1 VCPTGEPDPRRRA
14 PLRLSSSSLLLLRVF
29 FLLSPAPLPISSTG
43 VAGWSGIGRG
53 GRSPLLYTCRVLVA
67 LEAGGA
73 MPLSPSKSPA
83 SPGQIRRPLPRSTL
97 PAASL
102 GAPVAKLVL
111 GGWSPG
117 ICSANNPV
125 ALPDLQ
131 GLKSP
136 PSSFGCHGGGR
147 REESGSCCGLCRY
160 GSPHFFLFP
169 WFACSHIPAWLPAAD
184 ALFILRQRCAFL
196 LVSFRSV
203 QKSVEGL
210 AEEIPI
216 PSSTSPS
223 GGPHRG
229 SWDGFGRF
237 VLLQYRRLSGVKTSS
252 PLFGISSA
260 RD

>member
-1 VCPTGEPDPRRRA
+1 
-14 PLRLSSSSLLLLRVF
+14 
-29 FLLSPAPLPISSTG
+29 
-43 VAGWSGIGRG
+43 
-53 GRSPLLYTCRVLVA
+53 
-67 LEAGGA
+67 

-229 SWDGFGRF
+229 SWGLFSSVFLSAIFPIFRRPLAIVRAT
-237 VLLQYRRLSGVKTSS
+237 VLDAWGSFYQMASEDSS
-252 PLFGISSA
+252 YSNTGDCRA
-260 RD
+260 